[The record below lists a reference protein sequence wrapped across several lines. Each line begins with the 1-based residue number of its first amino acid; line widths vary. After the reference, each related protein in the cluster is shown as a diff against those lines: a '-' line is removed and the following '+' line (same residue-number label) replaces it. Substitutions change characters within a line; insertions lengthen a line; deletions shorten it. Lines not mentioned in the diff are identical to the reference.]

1 MRTDFWPEEISWEL
15 RESGGELVDASTNYP
30 ELTCDADF
38 VTTFNL
44 ELGQCYEFTINDS
57 FGDGLFNGPANPNSH
72 SCGTPGGQQSVAS
85 GAISL
90 SSGQGVIFDDIE
102 YGDGATIEFAVT
114 EVGVSTQEIIA
125 LEDMQLFPNP
135 VSDQL
140 SVRFDLK
147 EATSLNVQVFNAMG
161 QLVQNVATQQFAS
174 GRQQLTV
181 DAAQLQNGMYFL
193 RLQDGE
199 QITTRRFL
207 VQR

>member
-1 MRTDFWPEEISWEL
+1 VI
-15 RESGGELVDASTNYP
+15 
-30 ELTCDADF
+30 ADF
-38 VTTFNL
+38 ATTFIL

-57 FGDGLFNGPANPNSH
+57 FGDGLFTGPANPASH
-72 SCGTPGGQQSVAS
+72 DCGTPGGQESVAS
-85 GAISL
+85 GSISL
-90 SSGQGVIFDDIE
+90 GSAQGVIFDNID
-102 YGDGATIEFAVT
+102 YDDGTSIEFAVT
-114 EVGVSTQEIIA
+114 EEIVSTQEIIA

-140 SVRFDLK
+140 TVRFDLK

-161 QLVQNVATQQFAS
+161 QLVQTVATQHFGS
-174 GRQQLTV
+174 GRQQLNV

-207 VQR
+207 IQR